1 MVVPGLGLPRLL
13 EMDGV
18 WMSLAAGE
26 ILSIAM
32 SIYYFVK
39 YRAMWR
45 EPQTAAAD

>member
-1 MVVPGLGLPRLL
+1 MKRR
-13 EMDGV
+13 
-18 WMSLAAGE
+18 MSIIFGAVLAAM
-26 ILSIAM
+26 SIAM